1 MRVFITCLFFAVSF
15 GCVKRTLSIT
25 TTPPNAL
32 VWLNDREIGRTPLS
46 VDFLYY
52 GEYDIRIQH
61 DETESVMTSRWLRAP
76 WWDMPFI
83 DIGAEVLPFQLDSVP
98 SWHFDLRP
106 RNDNVEELVDRAT
119 QFRFQERGEQE

>member
-1 MRVFITCLFFAVSF
+1 
-15 GCVKRTLSIT
+15 VKRTLSIT

-32 VWLNDREIGRTPLS
+32 VWLNDREIGRTPLR

-119 QFRFQERGEQE
+119 QFRFQERSEEE

>member
-1 MRVFITCLFFAVSF
+1 MRVCIICLFFAVSF

-32 VWLNDREIGRTPLS
+32 VWLNDREIGRTPLK

-83 DIGAEVLPFQLDSVP
+83 DIGAEVLPFQLDTVP
-98 SWHFDLRP
+98 SWNFELRP

-119 QFRFQERGEQE
+119 QFRFQERSEQE

>member
-106 RNDNVEELVDRAT
+106 RNDSVEELVDRAT
-119 QFRFQERGEQE
+119 QFRFQERSEQE